1 MLRRPPGSNRTDT
14 LLPDTTLCRS
24 AAELAALEAARRAAS
39 LRQPLVPFGNKDS
52 VAEDSAHDVVELAFL
67 VVQPVVLQDVAD
79 HLRLVQH
86 QNLVETE
93 AQLDGIAVIAGDV
106 GEEAQRIDA
115 QLRPMADQ
123 RAPAQDARLA
133 PRRPVMGYGRERAA
147 RAD

>member
-1 MLRRPPGSNRTDT
+1 MRISDWSSDVCSSDLAHR
-14 LLPDTTLCRS
+14 LLHGGGH

-39 LRQPLVPFGNKDS
+39 LRQPLVPFGKKDS

-93 AQLDGIAVIAGDV
+93 AQLDGIAVIAGDA
-106 GEEAQRIDA
+106 GEEAQRID
-115 QLRPMADQ
+115 RKST
-123 RAPAQDARLA
+123 RLNSSH
-133 PRRPVMGYGRERAA
+133 
-147 RAD
+147 

>member
-1 MLRRPPGSNRTDT
+1 MRISDWSSDVCSSDLAHR
-14 LLPDTTLCRS
+14 LLHGGGH

-39 LRQPLVPFGNKDS
+39 LRQPLVPFGKKDS

-93 AQLDGIAVIAGDV
+93 AQLDGIAVLAGDA
-106 GEEAQRIDA
+106 GEEERTST
-115 QLRPMADQ
+115 
-123 RAPAQDARLA
+123 RLNSS
-133 PRRPVMGYGRERAA
+133 P
-147 RAD
+147 